1 MDSKQAFPEQSL
13 GDESEKNT
21 QQTKFLTACRVTCV
35 FLGSGF
41 SSQVESINLSMTNGG
56 KN

>member
-21 QQTKFLTACRVTCV
+21 QQTKFLTACHVICV

-41 SSQVESINLSMTNGG
+41 SSQIESINLSMTNGE